1 MSEIEPFA
9 TQADHE
15 APVVEQG
22 VGMFPDLA
30 HELGLDQ
37 LRPNVRRDGA
47 SCLGTSMEV
56 DGVWYPFYKN
66 AHLPPAASE
75 VEYTEY
81 QTRTSNNARLYVDLI
96 SRGILASGVDNHASV
111 GLNGSAN
118 SYDSGA
124 LYVHPVLKE
133 SMFSFRNDA
142 VEAVGGYHMSG
153 DNLFATMPEDHLI
166 DPRDVR
172 RAVDMLLEDERY
184 RGFRE
189 VADAHFE
196 RLRTSG
202 KAKHSSTGI

>member
-1 MSEIEPFA
+1 MSEVEPFA
-9 TQADHE
+9 IQAGQE
-15 APVVEQG
+15 ASVTEQG
-22 VGMFPDLA
+22 LEILPDLA

-47 SCLGTSMEV
+47 SCLDTSMEV

-118 SYDSGA
+118 GYDSGA
-124 LYVHPVLKE
+124 LYVHPVLKK
-133 SMFSFRNDA
+133 SFLSFQNDA
-142 VEAVGGYHMSG
+142 VEAVGGYRMSR
-153 DNLFATMPEDHLI
+153 DSHFATMPEDHLV

-196 RLRTSG
+196 KLRTSG